1 MQDQQEA
8 VRPETRLEK
17 LKEICLQ
24 CRQCHL
30 YQSRKN
36 LVFGEGSPT
45 AWVMFIGEAPGK
57 DEDLTGR
64 PFVGKSGALLRNT
77 IQAIGLDVSR
87 DVYIANVLKDRPPLN
102 RDPNPEEVEP
112 CIKFLKK
119 QIEIIQPQLLVLL
132 GRFAFRGLLPE
143 YVAFSISRMR
153 ELSTEIGKLMY
164 SDIPV
169 IVTYH
174 PSALLR
180 NPGYKPCWKHDFT
193 LIRSFVE
200 ELKEIE
206 LPV

>member
-1 MQDQQEA
+1 MQEQQEI
-8 VRPETRLEK
+8 RPETRLEK

-24 CRQCHL
+24 CRQCPL
-30 YQSRKN
+30 FQSRKN
-36 LVFGEGSPT
+36 LVFGEGSPV
-45 AWVMFIGEAPGK
+45 ALVMFVGEAPGK

-64 PFVGKSGALLRNT
+64 PFVGKSGTLLRNM
-77 IQAIGLDVSR
+77 IQAIGLDAS
-87 DVYIANVLKDRPPLN
+87 DEVYIANVLKDRPPLN

-132 GRFAFRGLLPE
+132 GRFAFKGLLPE
-143 YVAFSISRMR
+143 YVAFSINRMR
-153 ELSTEIGKLMY
+153 ELSTELGKLMY
-164 SDIPV
+164 NGIPV

-180 NPGYKPCWKHDFT
+180 NPGYKPCWKQDFM
-193 LIRSFVE
+193 LIRSLVTEF
-200 ELKEIE
+200 KEIE